1 MPIPQTYLLTAPND
15 KDPFGRGISSN
26 DMLRKL
32 KKINQKIWAATTYP
46 MHIEAPSIGI
56 AGGAT
61 CLWFGPSGDTTAS
74 RKITGFT
81 TGMIPEFTQL
91 DMDGNIIALGWR
103 RIFEKAIRKRA
114 VRAIDVENAFNVT
127 LDIEGTDDLCISC
140 RKAGKI
146 VPATSKNHQ
155 CDFHRQVL
163 DNAEVGRQKAVEE
176 RYLEQRRA

>member
-1 MPIPQTYLLTAPND
+1 MAIPQTYLLTAPND

-32 KKINQKIWAATTYP
+32 KKINPKIWAATTYP
-46 MHIEAPSIGI
+46 RHISAPSIGI
-56 AGGAT
+56 AGGST
-61 CLWFGPSGDTTAS
+61 CLWVGTSGDTVSS

-91 DMDGNIIALGWR
+91 DADGNIIALGWR
-103 RIFEKAIRKRA
+103 RIFAKAIGKRA
-114 VRAIDVENAFNVT
+114 VRAVDVENAFNVT
-127 LDIEGTDDLCISC
+127 MDIEGTDDLCISC

-155 CDFHRQVL
+155 CDFHREVL
-163 DNAEVGRQKAVEE
+163 DNAEIGRQQAVEA
-176 RYLEQRRA
+176 RYLEQKGA